1 MDKCES
7 KLHEI
12 RIRLCRKEALKMNNA
27 ITVKNLTKKYENF
40 KLNNISFQIPEG
52 SIVGF
57 VGENGAGKSTTIK
70 AILGLIPI
78 EAGEIELLGHKIKP
92 GESETEY
99 KEHIGVVFDECN
111 FPVDLKIK
119 YIRKI
124 MQKVYYTWDDDKFES
139 YLNKFKL
146 SAEKKIKELSRGMK
160 TKLSIAVALSHDSRL
175 LILDEATSGLDPVI
189 RDEILDIFREFIE
202 DEEHTV
208 FISSHITS
216 DIEKAAD
223 YVMMIHKGEMLF
235 QESKDELLY
244 QYGIVRGTKK
254 QIDMI
259 PEEWIAGR
267 EENEFGCSALIK
279 DKERLMNST
288 FMEEAEDCGEI
299 RPVVD
304 RAGIED
310 ILLYIVK
317 AKEM

>member
-1 MDKCES
+1 ME
-7 KLHEI
+7 
-12 RIRLCRKEALKMNNA
+12 NA
-27 ITVKNLTKKYENF
+27 ITVKNLTKKYDNF
-40 KLNNISFQIPEG
+40 KLNNISFQIPKG

-70 AILGLIPI
+70 AILGLMPI
-78 EAGEIELLGHKIKP
+78 EAGEIELLDHKVKP
-92 GESETEY
+92 EEKDTAY

-111 FPVDLKIK
+111 FPVDLRIK

-124 MQKVYYTWDDDKFES
+124 MQKIYRTWDDDKFEG
-139 YLNKFKL
+139 YLNKFEI
-146 SAEKKIKELSRGMK
+146 SADKKVKELSKGMK

-223 YVMMIHKGEMLF
+223 YVMMIHKGELLF
-235 QESKDELLY
+235 QKSKDELLY
-244 QYGIVRGTKK
+244 HYGIVRGTKE
-254 QIDMI
+254 QIDLI
-259 PEEWIAGR
+259 PENLIAGK
-267 EENEFGCSALIK
+267 EENEFGCSALIT
-279 DKERLMNST
+279 DKEKLLSST
-288 FMEEAEDCGEI
+288 FMKEAESNGENK
-299 RPVVD
+299 PVVD

-310 ILLYIVK
+310 ILLYIVR
-317 AKEM
+317 AKEK

>member
-1 MDKCES
+1 ME
-7 KLHEI
+7 
-12 RIRLCRKEALKMNNA
+12 NA
-27 ITVKNLTKKYENF
+27 ITVKNLTKRYENF
-40 KLNNISFQIPEG
+40 KLNNISFQIPKG

-70 AILGLIPI
+70 AILGLMPI
-78 EAGEIELLGHKIKP
+78 EAGEIELLEHKVKP
-92 GESETEY
+92 GEKDTAY

-111 FPVDLKIK
+111 FPVDLRIK

-124 MQKVYYTWDDDKFES
+124 MQKIYRTWDDDKFEG
-139 YLNKFKL
+139 YLDKFEI
-146 SAEKKIKELSRGMK
+146 SADKKVKELSKGMK

-223 YVMMIHKGEMLF
+223 YVMMIHKGELLF
-235 QESKDELLY
+235 QKSKDELLY
-244 QYGIVRGTKK
+244 HYGIVRGTKE
-254 QIDMI
+254 QIDLI
-259 PEEWIAGR
+259 PENLIAGK
-267 EENEFGCSALIK
+267 EENEFGCSALIT
-279 DKERLMNST
+279 DKEKLLSST
-288 FMEEAEDCGEI
+288 FMKEAESNGENK
-299 RPVVD
+299 PVVD

-310 ILLYIVK
+310 ILLYIVR
-317 AKEM
+317 AKEK